1 MSVARVQGVCSAA
14 AIEQWLQRNTRL
26 SGKNRSSMAATVL
39 SLLSQFKDGRK
50 LAVGISGAPGS
61 GKSTLSRALA
71 HFLNERS
78 IPFCLLSLDDY
89 YLGQA
94 QRKQLAAQIHPLLR
108 QRGVPGTHELER
120 LLADFDQLRSGQVQD
135 VCLPAFDKSVDDR
148 APEGEWRTVEAAPQ
162 VIILEGWCIGAT
174 PPEKPMWRHP
184 VNELERT
191 QDADQQWRTHIRHHW
206 LLMHNALRERLDRM
220 WYIRV
225 PGWNS
230 VIEWRWQQEQER
242 APRGLNS
249 RKEVAR
255 FLAAF
260 ERIFRHMQK
269 TYPQWADL
277 VIVANAAH
285 DLELLDENGR

>member
-1 MSVARVQGVCSAA
+1 
-14 AIEQWLQRNTRL
+14 
-26 SGKNRSSMAATVL
+26 
-39 SLLSQFKDGRK
+39 
-50 LAVGISGAPGS
+50 
-61 GKSTLSRALA
+61 LSRTLV
-71 HFLNERS
+71 HFLNQRG
-78 IPFCLLSLDDY
+78 IPSCLLSLDDY

-94 QRKQLAAQIHPLLR
+94 DREHLAVQIHPLLR

-120 LLADFDQLRSGQVQD
+120 LLADFDQLRSGQVQN
-135 VCLPAFDKSVDDR
+135 VCLPVFDKSVDDR

-162 VIILEGWCIGAT
+162 IIILEGWCIGAA
-174 PPEKPMWRHP
+174 PPDKIMWRHP

-191 QDADQQWRTHIRHHW
+191 QDADQQWRTHVCHHW
-206 LLMHNALRERLDRM
+206 LLMYNALRERLDRM

-225 PGWNS
+225 PGWSS

-249 RKEVAR
+249 RREVEL

-269 TYPQWADL
+269 SYPQWADL
-277 VIVANAAH
+277 VIAANAAH
-285 DLELLDENGR
+285 ELELLDENGR